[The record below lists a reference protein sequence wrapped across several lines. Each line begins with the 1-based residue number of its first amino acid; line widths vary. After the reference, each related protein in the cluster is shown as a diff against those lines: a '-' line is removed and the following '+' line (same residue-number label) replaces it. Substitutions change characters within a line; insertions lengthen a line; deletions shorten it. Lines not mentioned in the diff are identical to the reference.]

1 MPTTPADWQL
11 PPGVDRALWH
21 YLHDPD
27 LAQSYDAA
35 LAGTPLLALDL
46 EFVRRHCAPPGRL
59 VDLGCGTGRALVPL
73 AREGHWVLGIDLS
86 PEMLRVA
93 GARAAAAGVAVERVR
108 ANLVELGG
116 LADAA
121 FDYAICLFSTLGMVA
136 GADNRLRVLRHAHR
150 LIRPGGK
157 LVLHVHN
164 RWFNFWDP
172 QGRAWLVR
180 DGLRALWARTEAGNK
195 VMPAHQGQLG
205 LTLHV
210 FTRREVLRLVR
221 AAGFEVLEVRRLSLR
236 PDGRLPAPWWFGW
249 LRTYG
254 FFLAARLGPS

>member
-1 MPTTPADWQL
+1 MPPTPADWQL

-21 YLHDPD
+21 YLHDPA
-27 LAQSYDAA
+27 LANSCDAA

-46 EFVRRHCAPPGRL
+46 DFVRRHCDPPGRL
-59 VDLGCGTGRALVPL
+59 IDLGSGTGRAAVPL
-73 AREGHWVLGIDLS
+73 ARLGHRVLGVDLS

-93 GARAAAAGVAVERVR
+93 GARAAEAGVAIDRVR

-116 LADAA
+116 LDDAA

-136 GADNRLRVLRHAHR
+136 GADHRLRVLRHARR
-150 LIRPGGK
+150 LLRPGGK

-180 DGLRALWARTEAGNK
+180 DLVRALVRRTPGGDR

-210 FTRREVLRLVR
+210 FTRREALRLVR
-221 AAGFEVLEVRRLSLR
+221 AAGLEVVEVRPISLR
-236 PDGRLPAPWWFGW
+236 ADGRLPAAWWCGW
-249 LRTYG
+249 LRAYG
-254 FFLAARLGPS
+254 YLVAARRK